1 MKKALGLLGALL
13 ALAYPLLVY
22 LSLGHAP
29 TEALAALL
37 LIVALI
43 RGVSAYNAPGISLQV
58 IILIVFAGILYIQ
71 KQADLLRYYPVLI
84 NLAMLGVFASSLI
97 RGPSLIERLARLS
110 EPDLPAS
117 GVIYTRRVT
126 QVWCVFFIGNGSIAL
141 WTARYAS
148 WENWT
153 LYNGLIA
160 YLLMGGLMAGE
171 WILRRCI
178 RTKSL

>member
-1 MKKALGLLGALL
+1 MKKALAILGALL

-22 LSLGHAP
+22 LSLGHA
-29 TEALAALL
+29 TSEAMAALL
-37 LIVALI
+37 LAVALI
-43 RGVSAYNAPGISLQV
+43 RGVSSWSKPGIPLQV
-58 IILIVFAGILYIQ
+58 AILLVLAGILYSQ
-71 KQADLLRYYPVLI
+71 KQPDLLRYYPVLI

-110 EPDLPAS
+110 EPDLPPS

-126 QVWCVFFIGNGSIAL
+126 QVWCVFFIANGSIAL
-141 WTARYAS
+141 WTALYAS

-171 WILRRCI
+171 WILRRRI
-178 RTKSL
+178 RKNKL